1 MNAIIFS
8 KDRAMQLDALLR
20 SMEEYCPMFDIQV
33 LFDYSNPV
41 YKDAYFTCMD
51 EHREIDFLVENDFQE
66 DVYSMIMPGWN
77 CLLVDDCIFY
87 REVDEMGLFE
97 LCNEVDVVSLRLG
110 NEIRGH
116 QDYHGSIDGNLF
128 KYETLLELSHKD
140 FSNPNQLEARLVNI
154 TKDLTMGWF
163 DEAHLKGIPA
173 NKVSKTS
180 TCSDMGISTGI
191 LNQMYLE
198 GKRIDYKAMNLKHH
212 NVHKNVDIL
221 AYCK

>member
-8 KDRAMQLDALLR
+8 KDRAMQLDCLLR
-20 SMEEYCPMFDIQV
+20 SMEEFCPLFDIQV

-41 YKDAYFTCMD
+41 YKEGYFICMD
-51 EHREIDFLVENDFQE
+51 AHPNVEFFVEQDFQE
-66 DVYSMIMPGWN
+66 DVEMMIMPGWN

-87 REVDEMGLFE
+87 REVDEVGLFE
-97 LCNEVDVVSLRLG
+97 MQSEVDVISLRLG
-110 NEIRGH
+110 DEIRGH

-128 KYETLLELSHKD
+128 KYETLLELQYREYT
-140 FSNPNQLEARLVNI
+140 NPNQLEARLVNI
-154 TKDLTMGWF
+154 CKDLVMGWF
-163 DEAHLKGIPA
+163 NEAHLKGIPA
-173 NKVSKTS
+173 NKVSSTS

-191 LNQMYLE
+191 LNQMFME
-198 GKRIDYKAMNLKHH
+198 GKRIDYRAMNLRSS